1 MVIVVIV
8 IVVIEWMFAVDGRCG
23 CGSGEIGGSRI
34 CVCCWLMVVIVV
46 VIIVSIG
53 RR

>member
-23 CGSGEIGGSRI
+23 CGSGEIGGRI
-34 CVCCWLMVVIVV
+34 CVCCWMMVVVVV

-53 RR
+53 QR